1 MTVNTCAPTD
11 TIGRDPPA
19 PPGPTP
25 AGIELPESTTA
36 PVASEP
42 GTAAEPA
49 PAPASPP
56 THRVVA
62 AVELLSRHPG
72 ERLSLARIVR
82 ATGMSRATA
91 HAVLTQLTTDGW
103 TVRDGDGNYSLG
115 LGLLTVARRADTAFP
130 LRRLAREPMESLAGT
145 QRVPV
150 FLAELEH
157 SGGPL
162 PATSAKPAS
171 GHAGIDAIVITE
183 VIGTPSVPWIRPAR
197 RMPFAPPVCR
207 EFIAWAPESE
217 RAAWLAAAD
226 PLHRPRLTA
235 VLDAI
240 RDRGYSVERLAD
252 ESAPMLEAL
261 AGLRRSPVTDP
272 LRHRL
277 SAMIADLI
285 TIDYLPDEL
294 TDHNAVVSIAAPIFS
309 PEGSVIASIVTCPD
323 TNLSASGLRDL
334 ATATITA
341 ATAVTA
347 TLRG

>member
-1 MTVNTCAPTD
+1 M
-11 TIGRDPPA
+11 
-19 PPGPTP
+19 
-25 AGIELPESTTA
+25 PESTTA
-36 PVASEP
+36 PVASGP
-42 GTAAEPA
+42 GAAIEPA
-49 PAPASPP
+49 AAASPP
-56 THRVVA
+56 THRVVQA
-62 AVELLSRHPG
+62 IELLSRHTG

-91 HAVLTQLTTDGW
+91 HAVLTQLTADGW

-130 LRRLAREPMESLAGT
+130 LRRLALDALHGLADD

-150 FLAELEH
+150 FLAERE
-157 SGGPL
+157 
-162 PATSAKPAS
+162 
-171 GHAGIDAIVITE
+171 IDAIVITE

-217 RAAWLAAAD
+217 RAAWLEGAD

-235 VLDAI
+235 VLDVIAE
-240 RDRGYSVERLAD
+240 RGYSVERLAD

-261 AGLRRSPVTDP
+261 ATLRHSPVTDP

-294 TDHNAVVSIAAPIFS
+294 GDHNAVVSVAAPVFAAD
-309 PEGSVIASIVTCPD
+309 GTVIASIVSCPD
-323 TNLSASGLRDL
+323 TNLPAARLRAL
-334 ATATITA
+334 AAATVTA
-341 ATAVTA
+341 ATSVTT
-347 TLRG
+347 TLRA